1 MNGNELRWIL
11 LIAGI
16 FILIAIYWLGRTEHL
31 RWRRRRKPEAHT
43 GDETEQVPLNTLS
56 WQEEISPAREH
67 FNGLQGVPAEK
78 AAEGTID
85 RSPYD
90 VKLAPEPSDK
100 ITRAKD
106 REVKRP
112 AMQGDKIVSLYVVA
126 RRSFVLRGEA
136 IRRAAERAGL
146 EYGEMQVYNRIVER
160 NSKRHVLFS
169 LASAVQPGTLDIDN
183 SPGFTTPAL
192 ALFMRLP
199 GPLEGLKAFNV
210 MLDCAQRLAVDLDCE
225 LRDETRSVLSNQ
237 TIDHMRDEIQLFSL
251 RTARVR
257 HPAARQGQG

>member
-1 MNGNELRWIL
+1 MSSNELRWIL

-16 FILIAIYWLGRTEHL
+16 LILIAIYWLGRTEHA
-31 RWRRRRKPEAHT
+31 RRRRRRKQEAHT
-43 GDETEQVPLNTLS
+43 EDEIEQVPLNTLS
-56 WQEEISPAREH
+56 GQEEISPALGP
-67 FNGLQGVPAEK
+67 FDGLQDVPAEE
-78 AAEGTID
+78 AAERIIA

-90 VKLAPEPSDK
+90 VKPTPEPGDK
-100 ITRAKD
+100 ITRAQD
-106 REVKRP
+106 REVRRP
-112 AMQGDKIVSLYVVA
+112 PTQGDKIVSLYVVA
-126 RRSFVLRGEA
+126 SRSFVLRGEA

-160 NSKRHVLFS
+160 NGKRHVLFS
-169 LASAVQPGTLDIDN
+169 LASAVQPGTLDIDD

-225 LRDETRSVLSNQ
+225 LRDEARSILSNQ

-257 HPAARQGQG
+257 HPAARHGQG

>member
-16 FILIAIYWLGRTEHL
+16 VILIAIYWLGRTEHM
-31 RWRRRRKPEAHT
+31 RGRRRRKQEAHT

-56 WQEEISPAREH
+56 GREEISPAREH
-67 FNGLQGVPAEK
+67 FDGLQGVLAEE
-78 AAEGTID
+78 AAECTID
-85 RSPYD
+85 RSPHD
-90 VKLAPEPSDK
+90 VKLAPEQSER
-100 ITRAKD
+100 ITRAQD
-106 REVKRP
+106 RAVKRSP
-112 AMQGDKIVSLYVVA
+112 TQGDKIVSLYVVA
-126 RRSFVLRGEA
+126 SRSFVLRGEA

-160 NSKRHVLFS
+160 NGKRHVLFS
-169 LASAVQPGTLDIDN
+169 LASAVQPGTLDIID

-199 GPLEGLKAFNV
+199 GPLEGLKAFNA

-225 LRDETRSVLSNQ
+225 LRDEARSVLSNQ
-237 TIDHMRDEIQLFSL
+237 TIGHMRDEIQLFSL

-257 HPAARQGQG
+257 HPAARPGQG